1 MDLLQQVLFLILLIP
16 AIWFFTK
23 NVKKIRRNILLGHD
37 NQSVDGNPSVRWKLV
52 ILNALGQRKMFS
64 KPIPAFLHFWVYVGF
79 VIINVEV
86 LEIMIDGLTGHHRIF
101 APFLGQFYTFA
112 ISFFECLAVLV
123 LISVIFLYIRRNVL
137 KIPRFQ
143 SSDLNGFPRK
153 DANIILYAEIV
164 LMAALLIMNGAD
176 RALQLHAN
184 PHYHNVGGFLI
195 SGLFAPEMF
204 YAHESTLIAI
214 ERGAWWFHLI
224 GILVYLNYLPFSKHL
239 HIILSFPNT
248 FYSKLTNQGKME
260 NMPVIQ
266 NEVNIMMGMAE
277 PNPNDVPPTH
287 FGAKD
292 VQDLPWQSILSAYS
306 CTECGR
312 CTSACPANL
321 TGKKLSPRKIMMD
334 TRDRAEELGK
344 YLDTKPENPLDGK
357 SLYGDYISKEE
368 ILACTSCQACVEACP
383 ININPLDII
392 FQIKRH
398 IIMDESAA
406 PGLWNNMF
414 TNIEN
419 NQTPWQFNPADRFN
433 WAEEITIKN

>member
-1 MDLLQQVLFLILLIP
+1 
-16 AIWFFTK
+16 
-23 NVKKIRRNILLGHD
+23 
-37 NQSVDGNPSVRWKLV
+37 
-52 ILNALGQRKMFS
+52 
-64 KPIPAFLHFWVYVGF
+64 
-79 VIINVEV
+79 
-86 LEIMIDGLTGHHRIF
+86 
-101 APFLGQFYTFA
+101 
-112 ISFFECLAVLV
+112 
-123 LISVIFLYIRRNVL
+123 
-137 KIPRFQ
+137 
-143 SSDLNGFPRK
+143 
-153 DANIILYAEIV
+153 
-164 LMAALLIMNGAD
+164 
-176 RALQLHAN
+176 
-184 PHYHNVGGFLI
+184 
-195 SGLFAPEMF
+195 
-204 YAHESTLIAI
+204 
-214 ERGAWWFHLI
+214 
-224 GILVYLNYLPFSKHL
+224 
-239 HIILSFPNT
+239 
-248 FYSKLTNQGKME
+248 LTNQGKME

-277 PNPNDVPPTH
+277 PNPNDIPPTH

-292 VQDLPWQSILSAYS
+292 IQDLPWQSILSAYS